1 MYKRIKV
8 SKGNGGWGKGFT
20 IEPTEE
26 KNIIL
31 SVTGGGIHPVAERI
45 AELTG
50 GEAVDGFKTNVKD
63 NKIAVAVIDCGGTA
77 RIGVYP
83 MKGILT
89 VDLLPTSPSGPLAKH
104 INEDNFVSGVKTAN
118 VFIDDGTNDVNN
130 SSENNN
136 FTSDSAKQN
145 NENNQQDAS
154 NEENSAKKQSFLI
167 RFSKGIG
174 NVTGTFYQAGRDSID
189 MLIKNILPFMAFISM
204 LIGIINY
211 TGVGEWLAKLM
222 SPLAGS
228 LIGLI
233 ILVFICTI
241 PILSPILG
249 PGAVISQVIGVL
261 IGTQIGAGNV
271 PPEFALPALFAIT
284 GQVGADFIPVGLSLG
299 EADEKTVEVGVP
311 AVLYSRMITGILA
324 VIIAYFASFGLY

>member
-1 MYKRIKV
+1 MSNCVRV
-8 SKGNGGWGKGFT
+8 NKGNGGWGKGLT
-20 IEPTEE
+20 IETSEE
-26 KNIIL
+26 KDIIL

-50 GEAVDGFKTNVKD
+50 GKAVDGFKNNVKD
-63 NKIAVAVIDCGGTA
+63 SRVAAAVIDCGGTA

-104 INEDNFVSGVKTAN
+104 INEDNFVSGVKVSN
-118 VFIDDGTNDVNN
+118 IELIEN
-130 SSENNN
+130 SEEKSSATKISESENDSSDNLGN
-136 FTSDSAKQN
+136 VETS
-145 NENNQQDAS
+145 NNQSVESQ
-154 NEENSAKKQSFLI
+154 KKESFLI
-167 RFSKGIG
+167 KFSKGIG
-174 NVTGTFYQAGRDSID
+174 NVTGTFYQAGRESID

-211 TGVGEWLAKLM
+211 TGIGQWLAKLM
-222 SPLAGS
+222 TPLAGS
-228 LIGLI
+228 LIGLL

-241 PILSPILG
+241 PILSPVLG

-311 AVLYSRMITGILA
+311 AVLYSRMITGVLA